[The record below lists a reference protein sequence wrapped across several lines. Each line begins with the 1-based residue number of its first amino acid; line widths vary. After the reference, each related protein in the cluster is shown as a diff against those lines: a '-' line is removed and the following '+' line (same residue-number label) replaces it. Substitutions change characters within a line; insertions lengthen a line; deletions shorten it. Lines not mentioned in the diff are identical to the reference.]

1 MLQTKQLYFIYSLL
15 AHLEIDNRQQNKSE
29 NWKMEKANLSF
40 SIDNI
45 LSETNYRNKF
55 YQNRYN
61 FDAVYN
67 YDKFQLVNYK
77 YFTDHN
83 IDKALED
90 ISYNT
95 TKNYQRDCNYCFAN
109 QSNIQR
115 EQNKANIISTID
127 EINNNLKT
135 GKIIPLIY
143 LNFYL

>member
-1 MLQTKQLYFIYSLL
+1 
-15 AHLEIDNRQQNKSE
+15 
-29 NWKMEKANLSF
+29 MEKANLSF

-143 LNFYL
+143 LISYL